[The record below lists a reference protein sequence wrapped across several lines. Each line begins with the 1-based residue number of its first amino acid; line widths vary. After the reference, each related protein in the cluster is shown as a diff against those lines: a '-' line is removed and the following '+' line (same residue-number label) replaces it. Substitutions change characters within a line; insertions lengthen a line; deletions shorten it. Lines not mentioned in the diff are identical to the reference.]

1 MKSNLE
7 CDIIKD
13 LLPLY
18 IEELTSEV
26 TNEEIVLHLEEC
38 EECKGVEVNMR
49 EEMLKNV
56 EVTVDEEVDFLKK
69 IKAKANK
76 KVVYAVLLCVFFI
89 FIGWFIKNNYFG
101 DLSFADDV
109 EIEKIKV
116 EDNKLILQ
124 GYNMFNVRERV
135 EEKDGVVTI
144 KFYDSIHALVN
155 DDMFEI
161 EKTFDKDIKKVI
173 IEGVAKKQ
181 VVIYEEDMIIDVAIS
196 SLYNSRIEEFE
207 VAYANGNKTSTVEG
221 HVENVMINSNLLTV
235 ENREWYSPDDSHG
248 ISYTLSDVD
257 LQSDEMMSED
267 DDFYIED
274 QNTLE
279 NYKMAMMEYSTYI
292 MATIGCVDEIIL
304 NVKINDEAK
313 EFKYTAKEMSDFVG
327 VDIKEYGKTRKG
339 MQNLKDRLE
348 EKLFE
353 YREEH

>member
-1 MKSNLE
+1 MMKSNLE

-89 FIGWFIKNNYFG
+89 FIGWFIKNNYIG

-109 EIEKIKV
+109 VIEKIKV

-135 EEKDGVVTI
+135 EEKDGV
-144 KFYDSIHALVN
+144 FYCPV
-155 DDMFEI
+155 
-161 EKTFDKDIKKVI
+161 KDANLESPNAVCKMCIA
-173 IEGVAKKQ
+173 EQ
-181 VVIYEEDMIIDVAIS
+181 
-196 SLYNSRIEEFE
+196 LEF
-207 VAYANGNKTSTVEG
+207 
-221 HVENVMINSNLLTV
+221 
-235 ENREWYSPDDSHG
+235 
-248 ISYTLSDVD
+248 
-257 LQSDEMMSED
+257 
-267 DDFYIED
+267 
-274 QNTLE
+274 
-279 NYKMAMMEYSTYI
+279 
-292 MATIGCVDEIIL
+292 
-304 NVKINDEAK
+304 
-313 EFKYTAKEMSDFVG
+313 
-327 VDIKEYGKTRKG
+327 
-339 MQNLKDRLE
+339 
-348 EKLFE
+348 
-353 YREEH
+353 